1 MEQRLTR
8 TATYV
13 EPKMLTPE
21 HIAKMKAGRLAYME
35 KKRAEKGLPPVPEN
49 TSLKGAIID
58 KTPLIPREEVIKQIN
73 KNKKEIL
80 QAQIEGAKGM
90 FYSEDGK
97 IVYTKNPNLSAGEYL
112 LNQLIGKPVES
123 LEVKQVTKLIMDI

>member
-1 MEQRLTR
+1 
-8 TATYV
+8 
-13 EPKMLTPE
+13 MLTPE